1 MKLTLETKRLLLRPF
16 REEDAE
22 AVFYGWASDPEVTR
36 YLTWNTHENIETT
49 KYVLGEWLKEYEQ
62 PERLNFAIELKS
74 TGQLIG
80 GIDVVGYHNGVPVIG
95 YKFSK
100 KILELR
106 LHDRSLPL
114 CVGLSVCC
122 RLQSSRN

>member
-80 GIDVVGYHNGVPVIG
+80 GIDVEIG
-95 YKFSK
+95 
-100 KILELR
+100 R
-106 LHDRSLPL
+106 AH
-114 CVGLSVCC
+114 V
-122 RLQSSRN
+122 